1 MMTGK
6 NNLLLIAALLLTFA
20 LASCS
25 SPQKLVDSGNYD
37 AAIQIAARRL
47 AGQKNKKAR
56 LVIALEEGFAK
67 ATERD
72 MRLAERLRRQGR
84 PENWEEINS
93 IYRRIRNRQESI
105 EPLLPLISK
114 EGIKADFQF
123 VRVDDLEYESRQKAA
138 DYLYARAN
146 GLLED
151 ARRGDKLAARHA
163 YEELDKIDQYFKDYK
178 DKNRLKQ
185 TAHSLG
191 TTNILVRLENNSRAI
206 MPAALEREIR
216 RISVR
221 DLNSFWR
228 AYYTEKAQGIDYDY
242 EVVMRINGLEV
253 GPNVVKEREF
263 EEAREIE
270 DGFEYVLDKN
280 GNVMKDSLGNDIK
293 VPRKV
298 FIRARVF
305 ETYQTKVASISGR
318 LEFYDLET
326 RELVDTRPLAADAV
340 FENYASAFRGDER
353 ALSPETRRRIGNR
366 PLPFPTDEA
375 LLLTAAEQL
384 KPVIKDHIA
393 GARKLI

>member
-6 NNLLLIAALLLTFA
+6 NNLLHIAALLLTFV

-93 IYRRIRNRQESI
+93 IYRRIRSRQERI

-123 VRVDDLEYESRQKAA
+123 VRVDELEYESRQKAA
-138 DYLYARAN
+138 DYLYARAA
-146 GLLED
+146 GWLED
-151 ARRGDKLAARHA
+151 ARRGDKLAARRA

-178 DKNRLKQ
+178 DKNRLMQ

-191 TTNILVRLENNSRAI
+191 TTNVLVRLENNSRAI

-263 EEAREIE
+263 EEAKEIE

-305 ETYQTKVASISGR
+305 ETYQAKVASISGR

-326 RELVDTRPLAADAV
+326 SELVDTRPLAADAV
-340 FENYASAFRGDER
+340 FENYASTFRGDER
-353 ALSPETRRRIGNR
+353 ALSPETKRRIGNR

-384 KPVIKDHIA
+384 KPVVKDYIA